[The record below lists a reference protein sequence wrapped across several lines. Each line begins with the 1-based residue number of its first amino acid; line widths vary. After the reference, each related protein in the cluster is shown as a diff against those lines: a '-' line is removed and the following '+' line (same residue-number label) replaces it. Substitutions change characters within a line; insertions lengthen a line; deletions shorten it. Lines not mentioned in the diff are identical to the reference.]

1 MVIDSRKETV
11 HINVENIDSFT
22 ELEEETRMQLTYHI
36 PEEKEGEETKMKKH
50 VEKFECAENKLLLDT
65 FKAIRN
71 K

>member
-11 HINVENIDSFT
+11 HINVENIDSFA
-22 ELEEETRMQLTYHI
+22 EMEDEQRMQLTYHI
-36 PEEKEGEETKMKKH
+36 PEEKEGKETEMKKH
-50 VEKFECAENKLLLDT
+50 IEKFECAENKLLLDT